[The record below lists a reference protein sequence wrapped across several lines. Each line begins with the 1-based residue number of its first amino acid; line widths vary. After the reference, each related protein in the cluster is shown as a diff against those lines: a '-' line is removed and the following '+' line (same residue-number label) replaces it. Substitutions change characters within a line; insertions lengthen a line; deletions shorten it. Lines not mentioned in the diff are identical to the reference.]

1 MVAGTLLLRTRIVA
15 PGRPSYPAKE
25 PTGGER
31 VVDTPMDTSYAR
43 PANGTGVE
51 LKFVVEFSP
60 SIRVLTLFFPHLR
73 RGIDF
78 VFSATSLISV
88 IFLDFLRVPL
98 LLEPALSAANV
109 W

>member
-1 MVAGTLLLRTRIVA
+1 
-15 PGRPSYPAKE
+15 
-25 PTGGER
+25 
-31 VVDTPMDTSYAR
+31 MDTSYAR

-60 SIRVLTLFFPHLR
+60 SIRVLTLFFPHLPE
-73 RGIDF
+73 IDF

-98 LLEPALSAANV
+98 YYEV
-109 W
+109 G